1 MNHQA
6 SYEQV
11 LECLVLESYGP
22 PGASGIVTSGTFVED
37 MAGALGTA
45 VQGCSVRIFTTGAV
59 REMLDPNLEVSD
71 EDCHR
76 SNS

>member
-37 MAGALGTA
+37 MAETLGKAL
-45 VQGCSVRIFTTGAV
+45 Q
-59 REMLDPNLEVSD
+59 
-71 EDCHR
+71 DCIA
-76 SNS
+76 